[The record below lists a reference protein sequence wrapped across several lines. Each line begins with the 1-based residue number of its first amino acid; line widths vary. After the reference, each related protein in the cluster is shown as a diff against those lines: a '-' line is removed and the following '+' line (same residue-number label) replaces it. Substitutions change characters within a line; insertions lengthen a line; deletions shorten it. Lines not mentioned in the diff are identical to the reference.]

1 MPFFGRMEILM
12 KNTNNKQTFM
22 GNVMI
27 ILFAQ
32 ITVKLLG
39 IIYRLVITNI
49 DGFGNQ
55 GNGYYSAGYQIYTLL
70 LAISSVGI
78 PNAISKMTSAK
89 NAVGNYKGAYR
100 IYKSALILFSAIGII
115 GTSAL
120 FFGAD
125 FIANHV
131 IEMNNAKYTLMA
143 LSPSIFFVCISSV
156 IRGYFVGMQNMQA
169 SSRSQVLEQVFKCIL
184 TVVIVVFMSK
194 HIMYPDNPDLN
205 AAMMAAGANLATTL
219 ATVLSTIYIFG
230 FYFKRK
236 KGIQEEIRKSTVE
249 SVKKPLLKMFKSILI
264 ISIPIS
270 LGSIIAAINRIVDTA
285 TITRGIQSA
294 FSFMIPAHGST
305 IAILHPSAKQLTDE
319 AVRLAGVLS
328 KSDTLINLPISMNIS
343 FATVLVP
350 SISAALA
357 KGEKTEASKFVSYSL
372 LISILIIMPCAIGF
386 ISLAEP
392 IYNLLYPNAP
402 DGYQLLQI
410 TSVSLI
416 FIALNQ
422 TISGSLQGIG
432 KVFVPAT
439 GLLIGCIVK
448 FILNLILIRQPNINI
463 YGAPI
468 SSIVCQVIS
477 FAYSF
482 TVLSRN
488 IPIRITLKKYI
499 LKPLFCASVT
509 GIAAFFTHKGVMTLL
524 GSNIIAA
531 AAAIAAAVIIYFALV
546 FMTRLMNKEEIEM
559 LPMGNKLYRVLEKLH
574 LN

>member
-1 MPFFGRMEILM
+1 ME
-12 KNTNNKQTFM
+12 NTQKKQSFM

-32 ITVKLLG
+32 IVVKLLG

-55 GNGYYSAGYQIYTLL
+55 GNGYYTAGYNIYTLL

-89 NAVGNYKGAYR
+89 NAVGDYKGAYR
-100 IYKSALILFSAIGII
+100 IYKSALILFSVIGIVA
-115 GTSAL
+115 SSLL
-120 FFGAD
+120 FFGAGLVSD
-125 FIANHV
+125 RI
-131 IEMNNAKYTLMA
+131 IKMPNAKYVLMA
-143 LSPSIFFVCISSV
+143 LSPSILFVCLSSV
-156 IRGYFVGMQNMQA
+156 VRGYFVGMQNMQA
-169 SSRSQVLEQVFKCIL
+169 SSRSQILEQVFKCVL
-184 TVVIVVFMSK
+184 TVGIVVFMSK
-194 HIMYPDNPDLN
+194 HTLYPNDSDMN

-236 KGIQEEIRKSTVE
+236 NGIQEKIRQTAVE
-249 SVKKPLLKMFKSILI
+249 TAKKPLFSMFRSILI

-270 LGSIIAAINRIVDTA
+270 LGSIISAINRIVDTA
-285 TITRGIQSA
+285 TITRGIETA
-294 FSFMIPAHGST
+294 FSAMIPAHGG
-305 IAILHPSAKQLTDE
+305 IAAIINPTLEQLNNE

-328 KSDTLINLPISMNIS
+328 KSDTLLNLPISMNIS

-357 KGEKTEASKFVSYSL
+357 RGEKKEASKFVSYSL
-372 LISILIIMPCAIGF
+372 LISLLIIMPCAVGF
-386 ISLAEP
+386 VALAQP
-392 IYNLLYPNAP
+392 IYSMLYPAAP
-402 DGYQLLQI
+402 DGWQLLQLSSI
-410 TSVSLI
+410 ALI

-439 GLLIGCIVK
+439 GLLIGCIAK
-448 FILNLILIRQPNINI
+448 FILNTILIRQPAINI
-463 YGAPI
+463 YGAPLG
-468 SSIVCQVIS
+468 SIFCQIIS

-488 IPIRITLKKYI
+488 IPVSVTLGKYI
-499 LKPLFCASVT
+499 LKPLGCSAT
-509 GIAAFFTHKGVMTLL
+509 MGIAAYLIHKGMMALV
-524 GSNIIAA
+524 GSNLIAVFTAIIV
-531 AAAIAAAVIIYFALV
+531 AVVIYFVLIVAMRTL
-546 FMTRLMNKEEIEM
+546 NKEELEM
-559 LPMGNKLYRVLEKLH
+559 LPMGNKLYSLLSKLH
-574 LN
+574 LA

>member
-1 MPFFGRMEILM
+1 ME
-12 KNTNNKQTFM
+12 NTQKKQSFM

-32 ITVKLLG
+32 IVVKLLG

-55 GNGYYSAGYQIYTLL
+55 GNGYYTAGYNIYTLL

-89 NAVGNYKGAYR
+89 NAVGDYKGAYR
-100 IYKSALILFSAIGII
+100 IYKSALILFSVIGIVA
-115 GTSAL
+115 SSLL
-120 FFGAD
+120 FFGAGLVSD
-125 FIANHV
+125 KI
-131 IEMNNAKYTLMA
+131 IKMPNAKYVLMA
-143 LSPSIFFVCISSV
+143 LSPSILFVCLSSV
-156 IRGYFVGMQNMQA
+156 VRGYFVGMQNMQA
-169 SSRSQVLEQVFKCIL
+169 SSRSQILEQVFKCVL
-184 TVVIVVFMSK
+184 TVGIVVFMSK
-194 HIMYPDNPDLN
+194 HTLYPNDSDMN

-236 KGIQEEIRKSTVE
+236 NGIQEKIRQTAVE
-249 SVKKPLLKMFKSILI
+249 TAKKPLFSMFRSILI

-270 LGSIIAAINRIVDTA
+270 LGSIISAINRIVDTA
-285 TITRGIQSA
+285 TITRGIETA
-294 FSFMIPAHGST
+294 FSAMIPAHGG
-305 IAILHPSAKQLTDE
+305 IAAIINPTLEQLNNE

-328 KSDTLINLPISMNIS
+328 KSDTLLNLPISMNIS

-357 KGEKTEASKFVSYSL
+357 RGEKKEASKFVSYSL
-372 LISILIIMPCAIGF
+372 LISLLIIMPCAVGF
-386 ISLAEP
+386 VALAQP
-392 IYNLLYPNAP
+392 IYSMLYPAAP
-402 DGYQLLQI
+402 DGWQLLQLSSI
-410 TSVSLI
+410 ALI

-439 GLLIGCIVK
+439 GLLIGCIAK
-448 FILNLILIRQPNINI
+448 FILNTILIRQPAINI
-463 YGAPI
+463 YGAPLG
-468 SSIVCQVIS
+468 SIFCQIIS

-488 IPIRITLKKYI
+488 IPVSVTLGKYI
-499 LKPLFCASVT
+499 LKPLGCSAT
-509 GIAAFFTHKGVMTLL
+509 MGIAAYLIHKGMMALV
-524 GSNIIAA
+524 GSNLIAVFTAIIV
-531 AAAIAAAVIIYFALV
+531 AVVIYFVLIVAMRTL
-546 FMTRLMNKEEIEM
+546 NKEELEM
-559 LPMGNKLYRVLEKLH
+559 LPMGNKLYSLLSKLH
-574 LN
+574 LA

>member
-1 MPFFGRMEILM
+1 ME
-12 KNTNNKQTFM
+12 NTQKKQSFM

-32 ITVKLLG
+32 IVVKLLG

-55 GNGYYSAGYQIYTLL
+55 GNGYYTAGYNIYTLL

-89 NAVGNYKGAYR
+89 NAVGDYKGAYR
-100 IYKSALILFSAIGII
+100 IYKSALILFSVIGIVA
-115 GTSAL
+115 SSLL
-120 FFGAD
+120 FFGAGLVSD
-125 FIANHV
+125 KI
-131 IEMNNAKYTLMA
+131 IKMPNAKYVLMA
-143 LSPSIFFVCISSV
+143 LSPSILFVCLSSV
-156 IRGYFVGMQNMQA
+156 VRGYFVGMQNMQA
-169 SSRSQVLEQVFKCIL
+169 SSRSQILEQVFKCVL
-184 TVVIVVFMSK
+184 TVGIVVFMSK
-194 HIMYPDNPDLN
+194 HTLYPNDSDMN

-236 KGIQEEIRKSTVE
+236 NGIQEKIRQTAVE
-249 SVKKPLLKMFKSILI
+249 TAKKPLFSMFRSILI

-270 LGSIIAAINRIVDTA
+270 LGSIISAINRIVDTA
-285 TITRGIQSA
+285 TITRGIETA
-294 FSFMIPAHGST
+294 FSAMIPAHGG
-305 IAILHPSAKQLTDE
+305 IAAIINPTLEQLNNE

-328 KSDTLINLPISMNIS
+328 KSDTLLNLPISMNIS

-357 KGEKTEASKFVSYSL
+357 RGEKKEASKFVSYSL
-372 LISILIIMPCAIGF
+372 LISLLIIMPCAVGF
-386 ISLAEP
+386 VALAQP
-392 IYNLLYPNAP
+392 IYSMLYPAAP
-402 DGYQLLQI
+402 DGWQLLQLSSI
-410 TSVSLI
+410 ALI

-439 GLLIGCIVK
+439 GLLIGCIAK
-448 FILNLILIRQPNINI
+448 FILNTILIRQPAINI
-463 YGAPI
+463 YGAPLG
-468 SSIVCQVIS
+468 SIFCQIIS

-488 IPIRITLKKYI
+488 IPVSVTLGKYI
-499 LKPLFCASVT
+499 LKPLGCSAT
-509 GIAAFFTHKGVMTLL
+509 MGIAAYLIHKGMMTLV
-524 GSNIIAA
+524 GSNLIAVFTAIIV
-531 AAAIAAAVIIYFALV
+531 AVVIYFALI
-546 FMTRLMNKEEIEM
+546 FAMRTLNKEELEM
-559 LPMGNKLYRVLEKLH
+559 LPMGNKLYTLLSKLH
-574 LN
+574 LA

>member
-1 MPFFGRMEILM
+1 ME
-12 KNTNNKQTFM
+12 NTNKKQTFM

-27 ILFAQ
+27 ILLAQ
-32 ITVKLLG
+32 IIVKLLG

-55 GNGYYSAGYQIYTLL
+55 GNGYYSAGFQIYTLL

-78 PNAISKMTSAK
+78 PNAISKMTSEK
-89 NAVGNYKGAYR
+89 NAIGDYKGAYK
-100 IYKSALILFSAIGII
+100 IYKSALILFSAVGII
-115 GTSAL
+115 GSAIL

-125 FIANHV
+125 LIASK
-131 IEMNNAKYTLMA
+131 IIKMDNAKYVLMA
-143 LSPSIFFVCISSV
+143 LAPSIFFVCVSSV
-156 IRGYFVGMQNMQA
+156 VRGYFVGMQNMSA
-169 SSRSQVLEQVFKCIL
+169 SSRSQILEQIFKCAL
-184 TVVIVVFMSK
+184 TVLIVVVMSNN
-194 HIMYPDNPDLN
+194 IIFPNDSDLN
-205 AAMMAAGANLATTL
+205 AAIMAAGANFATTL

-236 KGIQEEIRKSTVE
+236 KELRKKMLSQTVP
-249 SVKKPLLKMFKSILI
+249 SLKRPAFSMFKSILL
-264 ISIPIS
+264 ISVPIS

-285 TITRGIQSA
+285 TITRGIEVA
-294 FSFMIPAHGST
+294 FSLLIPAHNNVP
-305 IAILHPSAKQLTDE
+305 AIINPTLKQLQEE

-357 KGEKTEASKFVSYSL
+357 KGDKHNASKYVSYSL
-372 LISILIIMPCAIGF
+372 LISIFIIMPCAIGF

-392 IYNLLYPNAP
+392 IYKLLYPAAP
-402 DGYQLLQI
+402 DGYQLLQLSSI
-410 TSVSLI
+410 ALI

-439 GLLIGCIVK
+439 GLLIGCIAK
-448 FILNLILIRQPNINI
+448 FILNVILIRQPAINI

-477 FAYSF
+477 FTYSF
-482 TVLSRN
+482 SILSKT
-488 IPIRITLKKYI
+488 IPVFISFKKYI
-499 LKPLFCASVT
+499 LKPLFASAVM
-509 GIAAFFTHKGVMTLL
+509 GIIAFIVHRLVFVITNI
-524 GSNIIAA
+524 NIISVFVSIGVSV
-531 AAAIAAAVIIYFALV
+531 IAYLVIIFGINALD
-546 FMTRLMNKEEIEM
+546 KDEIEM
-559 LPMGNKLYRVLEKLH
+559 LPMGDKLYKLSKR
-574 LN
+574 LKFTKN